1 VVHAGGAAGALGVP
15 LVDADEGADEGAV
28 VGCWAGDVAAA
39 DADADAGEVDA
50 GADRELA
57 ASDGVAAASSVRACD
72 VHPARRPTAIM
83 AGSASP
89 VFQVRMGVTFSC
101 PQRRAARRET
111 SIPRVHRRMLSVVT
125 LSISPSPDPLREARR
140 TACPAEPKII
150 SSG

>member
-1 VVHAGGAAGALGVP
+1 MP
-15 LVDADEGADEGAV
+15 LVNADEGADEGAV
-28 VGCWAGDVAAA
+28 VGCWARDVAA
-39 DADADAGEVDA
+39 ADADAGEVDA

-57 ASDGVAAASSVRACD
+57 ASDGVAAASSVRVCD